1 MKNVLL
7 CTFLCTRNSSGRQ
20 VTLGPTSPYNIY
32 IYNHGLIQNGHGFTH
47 GLPKHSSY
55 FFFGKIK

>member
-20 VTLGPTSPYNIY
+20 VTLGPTSPYNLFIY
-32 IYNHGLIQNGHGFTH
+32 AITDWSKMVTDSLTGCQNIVAI
-47 GLPKHSSY
+47 SSLV
-55 FFFGKIK
+55 K